1 MLTVPFITLMTQRL
15 YEEYV
20 LWLQHRGCDEEHA
33 GNALAYAF
41 IREVETGEYDVPCDV
56 KTDGHRCIWKSV
68 VACLKP
74 PSQLPSHCSKP
85 IPEPIKKRPRDYLNQ
100 FGRNLGR

>member
-56 KTDGHRCIWKSV
+56 KTDGHRLYLEISGCLPKTAKST
-68 VACLKP
+68 
-74 PSQLPSHCSKP
+74 SQSLLEANP
-85 IPEPIKKRPRDYLNQ
+85 
-100 FGRNLGR
+100 